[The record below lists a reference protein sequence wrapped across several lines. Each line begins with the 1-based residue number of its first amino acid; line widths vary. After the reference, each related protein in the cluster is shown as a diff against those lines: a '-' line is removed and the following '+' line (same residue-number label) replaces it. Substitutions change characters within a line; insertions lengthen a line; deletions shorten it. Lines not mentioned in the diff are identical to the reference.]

1 MGSGKT
7 LLATKLVNDSKTPV
21 IANYD
26 MGIFKM
32 NDDGTKELDCDGK
45 AILLERKPNTY
56 LLELGQLFHL
66 PFKKCKVVLDEGT
79 VYLENRVSMSKL
91 NLYLSYV
98 LFQSRKRG
106 IDIIITAQLANTIDS
121 RFLNLADYIIVCQQT
136 KEGFNYFISNG
147 NIIRKMFIPYRE
159 ASKLFDSYDTGQ
171 VIMPP
176 HMQDL
181 ETQVQIL
188 DRKELKKK
196 IDEIEKDFRLKY
208 DTTKTKITHSLIN
221 SYLLDEDLSEEYA
234 SYLYARLQKPTR

>member
-7 LLATKLVNDSKTPV
+7 LLATKLVKNSNTPV

-26 MGIFKM
+26 IGVFKF
-32 NDDGTKELDCDGK
+32 NEDGTKELDDDGK
-45 AILLERKPNTY
+45 AILLERDANTH

-66 PFKKCKVVLDEGT
+66 PYKKCKVVLDEGT

-121 RFLNLADYIIVCQQT
+121 RFINLADIIILCQQT
-136 KEGFNYFISNG
+136 KEGFNYFVSNG
-147 NIIRKMFIPYRE
+147 QIIRKMFIPYKE
-159 ASKLFDSYDTGQ
+159 AMKLFDSYDTGQ

-176 HMQDL
+176 QMQDL

-196 IDEIEKDFRLKY
+196 IDELEKDFRLKY
-208 DTTKTKITHSLIN
+208 PDKVKVTHSLVN

-234 SYLYARLQKPTR
+234 SYLYARLQKPIQ